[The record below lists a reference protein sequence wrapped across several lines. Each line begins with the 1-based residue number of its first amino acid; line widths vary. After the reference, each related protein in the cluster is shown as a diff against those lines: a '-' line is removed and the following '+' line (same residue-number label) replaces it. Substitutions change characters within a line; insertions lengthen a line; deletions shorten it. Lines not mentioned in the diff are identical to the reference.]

1 MPKRNS
7 PNDIKNLDDL
17 NDLQNIVVDKRNLK
31 RKTEK
36 RNRRDRHYNK
46 LFIKIAFTSQQRLPA
61 GTLRFGFLKSEVY
74 YAKVRQGPRHCCEI
88 NANQG
93 QCTFTSNRHFFSSNK
108 IL

>member
-17 NDLQNIVVDKRNLK
+17 NDLRNIVVDKRNLK

-46 LFIKIAFTSQQRLPA
+46 LFIKIA
-61 GTLRFGFLKSEVY
+61 LK
-74 YAKVRQGPRHCCEI
+74 
-88 NANQG
+88 N
-93 QCTFTSNRHFFSSNK
+93 HFENNDEEPQ
-108 IL
+108 I

>member
-46 LFIKIAFTSQQRLPA
+46 LFIKIA
-61 GTLRFGFLKSEVY
+61 LKNHLENNVEEES
-74 YAKVRQGPRHCCEI
+74 AIG
-88 NANQG
+88 
-93 QCTFTSNRHFFSSNK
+93 
-108 IL
+108 

>member
-7 PNDIKNLDDL
+7 PNDIKNLEDL

-46 LFIKIAFTSQQRLPA
+46 LFIKLAIKNYSENDDAEQA
-61 GTLRFGFLKSEVY
+61 GTV
-74 YAKVRQGPRHCCEI
+74 A
-88 NANQG
+88 
-93 QCTFTSNRHFFSSNK
+93 
-108 IL
+108 

>member
-17 NDLQNIVVDKRNLK
+17 NNLQNIVVDKRNIK

-46 LFIKIAFTSQQRLPA
+46 LFIKMAIKNNLNIKEDDIDNLEP
-61 GTLRFGFLKSEVY
+61 
-74 YAKVRQGPRHCCEI
+74 
-88 NANQG
+88 
-93 QCTFTSNRHFFSSNK
+93 
-108 IL
+108 

>member
-36 RNRRDRHYNK
+36 RNRRDRHYN
-46 LFIKIAFTSQQRLPA
+46 
-61 GTLRFGFLKSEVY
+61 
-74 YAKVRQGPRHCCEI
+74 
-88 NANQG
+88 
-93 QCTFTSNRHFFSSNK
+93 
-108 IL
+108 

>member
-17 NDLQNIVVDKRNLK
+17 NNLQNIVVDKRLLK

-46 LFIKIAFTSQQRLPA
+46 LFIKIV
-61 GTLRFGFLKSEVY
+61 LKTHSENNEEVNT
-74 YAKVRQGPRHCCEI
+74 VG
-88 NANQG
+88 
-93 QCTFTSNRHFFSSNK
+93 
-108 IL
+108 

>member
-17 NDLQNIVVDKRNLK
+17 NDLQIIVIDKRNGK

-46 LFIKIAFTSQQRLPA
+46 LFIQIA
-61 GTLRFGFLKSEVY
+61 LKNHLE
-74 YAKVRQGPRHCCEI
+74 
-88 NANQG
+88 
-93 QCTFTSNRHFFSSNK
+93 SNEEEEEQD
-108 IL
+108 I

>member
-7 PNDIKNLDDL
+7 PNDIQHLEDL

-46 LFIKIAFTSQQRLPA
+46 LFIKLVIKNYIENDDAEQA
-61 GTLRFGFLKSEVY
+61 GSV
-74 YAKVRQGPRHCCEI
+74 A
-88 NANQG
+88 
-93 QCTFTSNRHFFSSNK
+93 
-108 IL
+108 

>member
-36 RNRRDRHYNK
+36 RNRRDRHYK
-46 LFIKIAFTSQQRLPA
+46 KMFIKIA
-61 GTLRFGFLKSEVY
+61 LKNHLENNDEEES
-74 YAKVRQGPRHCCEI
+74 ATG
-88 NANQG
+88 
-93 QCTFTSNRHFFSSNK
+93 
-108 IL
+108 

>member
-1 MPKRNS
+1 MEGLSALGYRLVINLQHRVKRNYKHTKHKQYIYKNYTAMPKRNS

-36 RNRRDRHYNK
+36 RNRRDRHYNI
-46 LFIKIAFTSQQRLPA
+46 LFIKIAIKNHL
-61 GTLRFGFLKSEVY
+61 E
-74 YAKVRQGPRHCCEI
+74 
-88 NANQG
+88 NAEEER
-93 QCTFTSNRHFFSSNK
+93 T

>member
-17 NDLQNIVVDKRNLK
+17 NDLQIIVIDKRNGK

-46 LFIKIAFTSQQRLPA
+46 LFIQIALKNH
-61 GTLRFGFLKSEVY
+61 LKSNEEEEE
-74 YAKVRQGPRHCCEI
+74 QDI
-88 NANQG
+88 
-93 QCTFTSNRHFFSSNK
+93 
-108 IL
+108 

>member
-17 NDLQNIVVDKRNLK
+17 NDLHTIVVDKRNLK

-46 LFIKIAFTSQQRLPA
+46 LFIKIA
-61 GTLRFGFLKSEVY
+61 LKNHLENGEEE
-74 YAKVRQGPRHCCEI
+74 R
-88 NANQG
+88 
-93 QCTFTSNRHFFSSNK
+93 T